1 MDITFIAMLKKVP
14 SHCATCKYSLAA
26 HRPGQ
31 LCPECGV
38 VIEYEL
44 VPDMNYKSL
53 NRRGFFEN
61 PERFGC
67 LVLALL
73 AIAIPVFFV
82 ALMMIMEEIEYLL
95 EN

>member
-1 MDITFIAMLKKVP
+1 MTMLKKIP
-14 SHCATCKYSLAA
+14 SHCATCKYCLAA

-31 LCPECGV
+31 QCPECGT
-38 VIEYEL
+38 VIKYEL
-44 VPDMNYKSL
+44 VPDMTYKSL

-67 LVLALL
+67 LALVLLI
-73 AIAIPVFFV
+73 IAIPVFLA
-82 ALMMIMEEIEYLL
+82 ALFMIMEEIEYLL